1 MAGRR
6 NVFGICDVCG
16 YRYRLNQ
23 LRKNSYGSMVCPTDY
38 DGRYD
43 LKNHPQ
49 NKTPHIE
56 ERYFIKDARP
66 ENNGGRNV
74 TWADATTEWENETG
88 YWNLV

>member
-1 MAGRR
+1 MAGRK

-38 DGRYD
+38 DGQYD

-49 NKTPHIE
+49 NKTPNIE
-56 ERYFIKDARP
+56 ERYYIKNARP
-66 ENNGGRNV
+66 ENDGGRNANWESV
-74 TWADATTEWENETG
+74 TTQWENETK
-88 YWNLV
+88 YWNLI